1 MVFILPFLFMFS
13 ALLKIKSSSSLPD
26 STFCCGILLTIT
38 RNVITTL
45 FCVQMFQNNYQKAWM
60 EGKSHLLSSWSGL
73 YEMLSINY
81 CFNLQ
86 GSQSQMPTSST
97 MKRADRAWETR
108 SPPSSIFPFPLLTEK
123 WFQGEKKFKN
133 NVCSTLWEQQ
143 HSHEL
148 HISVSGVA
156 SGWTG
161 LANLSNPIPVRLSTL
176 DHHRPVENSSQFLNE
191 T

>member
-123 WFQGEKKFKN
+123 WFQEKKKKSLRIMFATLCEN
-133 NVCSTLWEQQ
+133 NNRAMNYTSQCQVWHQDKQ
-143 HSHEL
+143 GWPASH
-148 HISVSGVA
+148 
-156 SGWTG
+156 
-161 LANLSNPIPVRLSTL
+161 IPFQWDFQL
-176 DHHRPVENSSQFLNE
+176 
-191 T
+191 